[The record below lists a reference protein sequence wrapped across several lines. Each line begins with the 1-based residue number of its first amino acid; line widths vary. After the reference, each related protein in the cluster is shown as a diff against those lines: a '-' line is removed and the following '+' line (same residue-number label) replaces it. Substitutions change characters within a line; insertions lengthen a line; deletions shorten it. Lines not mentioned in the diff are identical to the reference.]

1 MALRPNR
8 MGMNRISSL
17 VTGLVALLALGSCDS
32 DADTSTPAPDVE
44 APSKPKMGALQFV
57 KAFSQ
62 ALRTR
67 WIEIGVHESQERDPA
82 LSWSCR

>member
-1 MALRPNR
+1 
-8 MGMNRISSL
+8 MNRIFSL

-32 DADTSTPAPDVE
+32 DADTSTPAPAPAVETAPAVE

-67 WIEIGVHESQERDPA
+67 WIEIGVHESQERGPA

>member
-1 MALRPNR
+1 